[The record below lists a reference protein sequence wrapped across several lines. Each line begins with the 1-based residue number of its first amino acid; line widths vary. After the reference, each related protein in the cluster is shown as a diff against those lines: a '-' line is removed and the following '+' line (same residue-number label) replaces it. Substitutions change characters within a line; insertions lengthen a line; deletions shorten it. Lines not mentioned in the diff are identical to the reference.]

1 MPNREDL
8 IKNAD
13 LEKIAKEGQKIYD
26 KIKIKYE
33 PEHNGEFLA
42 IEIESGEIFI
52 GKTSAEAVEIA
63 RKKHD
68 DKVFFVV
75 KIGYAVAETMASL
88 IEEWI

>member
-1 MPNREDL
+1 MPDREDL

-13 LEKIAKEGQKIYD
+13 IEKIAEEGQKIYD

-42 IEIESGEIFI
+42 IEIESGQVYL

-63 RKKHD
+63 RGKHK
-68 DKVFFVV
+68 DKVFYVV
-75 KIGYAVAETMASL
+75 KIGYLVAETLAAL
-88 IEEWI
+88 IEEWN